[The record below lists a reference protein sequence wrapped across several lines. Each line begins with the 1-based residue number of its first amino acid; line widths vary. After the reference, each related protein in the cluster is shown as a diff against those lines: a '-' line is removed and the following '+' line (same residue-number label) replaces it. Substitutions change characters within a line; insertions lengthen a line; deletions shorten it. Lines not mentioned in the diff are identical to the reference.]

1 MTAPGPRRT
10 ILRSPRDLAVAAAVV
25 ALLALFWWLTVSAAR
40 GKSPTSD
47 ELPHLTAG
55 FAYDKFGDFRMQ
67 PENGNLPQ
75 RLFGLPGLA
84 ADARFTL
91 DESLWR
97 RSTYWQLSWDYF
109 YALDNPTD
117 RLVHQ
122 ARALNALLGVALG
135 LLIFFLT
142 RAAFGPTGGL
152 LSLAFYALAPNTL
165 AQAGLAT
172 SDMAAALFLT
182 LAAWLFWRHLEKRDL
197 PSGLLA
203 GLASGLALV
212 AKFNGVLIAPIC
224 AVLVVADAF
233 LRSSEIENRQSKI
246 FRRCAQNLALALL
259 SALAAWIVIWAFFN
273 FRFTARGPGTPV
285 FESFA
290 WSWAEM
296 FPTLGWKRG
305 LVEFALAHHL
315 FPEAWLYGLTNVL
328 AGEAARPNFFAGEHA
343 VHGTWLFFP
352 TLVLTK
358 TTLAMLGA
366 LLVATL
372 AGALLARRAKPATR
386 RTIFLTTLPLA
397 VTATVVWLIALRS
410 NLNIGDRHILPVYP
424 ALFLALGLLAKRRA
438 LLLTALVF
446 LAAHAAASFAIR
458 PHYLAGFNALAG
470 GPAHAHHL
478 FVDSSLDWGQD
489 LPALRDT
496 LTQLRAPGEKFY
508 LGYFGSAWPPH
519 YGVRPDAF
527 LPTPTYLVRP
537 PLVPYDYAPGL
548 YAISATVLSEV
559 YTPYRGPWTP
569 ALEQRW
575 QTLRAAPTPETYPEY
590 DRLRFA
596 RLCKILQLRAP
607 HATPGYSILVDR
619 LTPADLRAALEGPVT
634 GAYRLRPR

>member
-1 MTAPGPRRT
+1 MTDAGPRRNL
-10 ILRSPRDLAVAAAVV
+10 LRSPRDLAVAAAVV
-25 ALLALFWWLTVSAAR
+25 ALLALFWWLSVSAAR
-40 GKSPTSD
+40 GKSPISD
-47 ELPHLTAG
+47 ELPHITAG

-75 RLFGLPGLA
+75 RLFGLPGLV
-84 ADARFTL
+84 ADARFTM

-97 RSTYWQLSWDYF
+97 RSTYWQLAWDYF

-117 RLVHQ
+117 RLVLQ

-135 LLIFFLT
+135 LLLFFLA

-152 LSLAFYALAPNTL
+152 LTLAFYAFAPTTL

-182 LAAWLFWRHLEKRDL
+182 LAPWLFWRHLAKRDL

-212 AKFNGVLIAPIC
+212 AKFNGVLIAPIYAILVLADASLRAPASARTRRFAQNFAF
-224 AVLVVADAF
+224 AVLSAF
-233 LRSSEIENRQSKI
+233 
-246 FRRCAQNLALALL
+246 
-259 SALAAWIVIWAFFN
+259 SAWLVIWAFFN
-273 FRFTARGPGTPV
+273 FRFTARGFGTPV

-290 WSWAEM
+290 WSWAKM
-296 FPTLGWKRG
+296 LPTLGWKRG

-343 VHGTWLFFP
+343 LHGHWQFFP

-366 LLVATL
+366 LLVATV
-372 AGALLARRAKPATR
+372 AGAILARRASPTTR
-386 RTIFLTTLPLA
+386 RAILLSTLPVVL
-397 VTATVVWLIALRS
+397 TAAVVWLVALRS

-424 ALFLALGLLAKRRA
+424 ALFLTLGLLARRRA
-438 LLLTALVF
+438 LLGTALVF

-470 GPAHAHHL
+470 GPAQAHRL

-496 LTQLRAPGEKFY
+496 LTPLRTPGENIY
-508 LGYFGSAWPPH
+508 LGYFGSAWPLH
-519 YGVRPDAF
+519 YGVRPTAF
-527 LPTPTYLVRP
+527 LPTPTYVVRP
-537 PLVPYDYAPGL
+537 PLLPYDYAPGL
-548 YAISATVLSEV
+548 YAISATILSEV

-575 QTLRAAPTPETYPEY
+575 QTLRAARSPETFPEF

-596 RLCKILQLRAP
+596 RLCKYLQLRAP
-607 HATPGYSILVDR
+607 LATPGFSILVYR
-619 LTPADLRAALEGPVT
+619 LTAADLRSALDGPVT
-634 GAYRLRPR
+634 GAYRLRSD